1 MQTQQVNTIIDKVN
15 WYFGVD
21 IKNDKQY
28 CVREL
33 IKAKKVASV
42 ILRRKVNLK
51 FHAMAYEF
59 GCNGICLSKK
69 SVSDS
74 VDKAADLCTSIAEEY
89 AQQNKWIDVNVE
101 LPYMGQLVIVYQD
114 YGDNSSY
121 SVIEWNKSEEKYYK
135 LNNIKIW
142 QPLPTPPQSQNK

>member
-59 GCNGICLSKK
+59 GYKK
-69 SVSDS
+69 PQVANLIYKKANNDENILRE
-74 VDKAADLCTSIAEEY
+74 VDNIIKLL
-89 AQQNKWIDVNVE
+89 N
-101 LPYMGQLVIVYQD
+101 
-114 YGDNSSY
+114 
-121 SVIEWNKSEEKYYK
+121 EK
-135 LNNIKIW
+135 
-142 QPLPTPPQSQNK
+142 